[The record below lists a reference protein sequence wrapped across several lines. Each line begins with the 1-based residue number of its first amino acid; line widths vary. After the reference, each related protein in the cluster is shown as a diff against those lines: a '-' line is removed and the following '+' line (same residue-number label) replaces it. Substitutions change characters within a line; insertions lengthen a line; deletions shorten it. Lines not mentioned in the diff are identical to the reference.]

1 MDTLEYI
8 KKKYK
13 LDLNQPMPIPLPIGR
28 MRDMPKLFN
37 ELGFKVGAEIGVFEG
52 TLTNALLRRIPGLKM
67 YGVDLWENY
76 EDYKDDLASL
86 ALSGAYEKAVENTKG
101 FDCTLIRGWSNEVV
115 KQFEDGSLDFVYI
128 DGNHKFEYAI
138 EDIALWAPKVRKGGI
153 IAGHD
158 YKDWSKT
165 NRWNSM
171 QVKEAVD
178 AYTKVKRITPWFMT
192 MNNGSN
198 SFLWI
203 KN

>member
-153 IAGHD
+153 ICGHD

-165 NRWNSM
+165 NRWSSM

-178 AYTKVKRITPWFMT
+178 AYTKVKRITPWFVT
-192 MNNGSN
+192 TNNGSN